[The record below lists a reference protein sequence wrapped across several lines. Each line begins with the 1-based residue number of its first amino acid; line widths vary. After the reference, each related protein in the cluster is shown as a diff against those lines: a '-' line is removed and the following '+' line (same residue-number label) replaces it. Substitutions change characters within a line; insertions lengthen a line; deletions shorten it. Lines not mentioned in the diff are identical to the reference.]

1 MSKLDDAIEIL
12 ILMSFREWREVHRV
26 PGMGKVDFLLFL
38 NYFWRFP
45 SIYIFRERKGL
56 GYPYNNFLYGETPYY
71 TVREIIETA
80 EINEN
85 DVVYDLGC
93 GRGKFLFFTR
103 LYTGARCIGVDLIST
118 YIKIAQNITEKAEIR
133 NLDFFEEDILN
144 VGLSTATVVFVNG
157 TYFSPET
164 HEGISLNIGKMK
176 PGTRFISSSVEY
188 DNPGLEHFATRDLI
202 FSWARTPVYF
212 YRVK

>member
-1 MSKLDDAIEIL
+1 MSKINDAIEIL
-12 ILMSFREWREVHRV
+12 LLMSFHEWREVRRV

-71 TVREIIETA
+71 TAKEIIKTA
-80 EINEN
+80 GISEK
-85 DVVYDLGC
+85 DVLYDLGC
-93 GRGKFLFFTR
+93 GRGKFLFYTSLFTK
-103 LYTGARCIGVDLIST
+103 ARCIGVDLIPT
-118 YIKIAQNITEKAEIR
+118 YIKIAQDITEKAGIR
-133 NLDFFEEDILN
+133 NLNFFEEDILN
-144 VGLSTATVVFVNG
+144 VDLSTATVVFVNG

-164 HEGISLNIGKMK
+164 HEGISMNIDRMK
-176 PGTRFISSSVEY
+176 SGSRFISSTVEY
-188 DNPGLEHFATRDLI
+188 DNPKLEHFATRNLL